1 MLGGDVLKDF
11 NFEFVIF
18 EEKDNVGYITLNNPT
33 QMNPVTVEVMRDLI
47 ECLNYCEEN
56 DSIRAI
62 VIRGAGGNFSAGG
75 NVKAMKE
82 RLDKGINTTK
92 RGIRAGGE
100 FIMRLKTIAKPTIAW
115 IEGAVA
121 GVGCSIAMACDFSIA
136 DENSKFVFAF
146 VNIGYIPDG
155 GIVYMLQKA
164 VGAVKTT
171 ELLMSGNK
179 FMGKDAAEL
188 GIITKA
194 VLADELEEVVNKYI
208 KKYSNGPT
216 VAYGQLKNL
225 INRNNYA
232 ELNSCMQNEVSSQ
245 YICSTT
251 EDHREAVNAFVE
263 KRKANFR
270 GK

>member
-1 MLGGDVLKDF
+1 MDF

-18 EEKDNVGYITLNNPT
+18 EEKDNVGYITLNNPKL
-33 QMNPVTVEVMRDLI
+33 MNPVTVEVMKDLI

-62 VIRGAGGNFSAGG
+62 VIRGSGGNFSAGG

-82 RLDKGINTTK
+82 RLDQGINTTK
-92 RGIRAGGE
+92 KGIRAGGE

-146 VNIGYIPDG
+146 VNIGFIPDG

-164 VGAVKTT
+164 IGATKTT
-171 ELLMSGNK
+171 ELLMSGKK
-179 FMGKDAAEL
+179 FTGKEAAEW
-188 GIITKA
+188 GIITKS
-194 VLADELEEVVNKYI
+194 VPSDELEATVQEYI

-225 INRNNYA
+225 INRNNYT
-232 ELNSCMQNEVSSQ
+232 ELNACMQNEVSCQ
-245 YICSTT
+245 YTCSIT
-251 EDHREAVNAFVE
+251 EEHSEAVNAFVE
-263 KRKANFR
+263 KRKPIFKGR
-270 GK
+270 